1 MKKIQYVGLDV
12 HKETISAAV
21 ANHGE
26 EEVRFIGTISNNS
39 VELEALLRKITSGG
53 GIVCFVYEAGPG
65 GYTLY
70 RQLLEK
76 GYACMVAAPSLIPRK
91 SGDRV
96 KTDKRDA
103 LMLARL
109 YRAGELTG
117 IYVPDKD
124 DEAIRDLF
132 RLRCAAKRTEKQA
145 RQNLLSFLLRNG
157 ITYSAT
163 RHWTKTHWRWLH
175 ALSLPHPMQQ
185 LALQEHID
193 AILQCQSRVMRIGG
207 ILQQS
212 VKNWRHEALVRK
224 LQLLRGISF
233 LTAVGLASELGD
245 LRRFSSARQLMAYA
259 GLVPS
264 ENSSGQKI
272 RRAGITKT
280 GNSNVRWLLIESAWS
295 YRLKARKSAY
305 LLRRQP
311 EASEADKELSWKAQV
326 RLCGRYQRLYMKGK
340 PKGKVITCVARE
352 LAGFIWTLGRL
363 GDEEKQKGISQ

>member
-1 MKKIQYVGLDV
+1 MKKILYVGLDV
-12 HKETISAAV
+12 HKDTISAAV
-21 ANHGE
+21 AAHGE
-26 EEVRFIGTISNNS
+26 EEVRFTGTISNNS
-39 VELEALLRKITSGG
+39 VALESLLRKITSCG
-53 GIVCFVYEAGPG
+53 GIARFVYEAGPG

-70 RQLLEK
+70 RQLREK
-76 GYACMVAAPSLIPRK
+76 GYECMVAAPSLIPRK
-91 SGDRV
+91 SGDRI

-124 DEAIRDLF
+124 DEAMRDLF
-132 RLRCAAKRTEKQA
+132 RLRCVAKRAEKQA

-157 ITYSAT
+157 VIYSVT
-163 RHWTKTHWRWLH
+163 RYWTKTHWRWLH
-175 ALSLPHPMQQ
+175 ELSLPHPIQQ
-185 LALQEHID
+185 LTLQEHID
-193 AILQCQSRVMRIGG
+193 AILQCQNRITRIDGM
-207 ILQQS
+207 LQQS
-212 VKNWRHEALVRK
+212 VKNWRHEALVRR
-224 LQLLRGISF
+224 LHLLRGVSF
-233 LTAVGLASELGD
+233 LTAVGLVSELGD

-264 ENSSGQKI
+264 ENSSGQKV

-280 GNSNVRWLLIESAWS
+280 GNSNVRWLLVESAWS

-305 LLRRQP
+305 LLKRQP
-311 EASEADKELSWKAQV
+311 EASEAAKELSWKAQV

-352 LAGFIWTLGRL
+352 LAGFIWALGRL
-363 GDEEKQKGISQ
+363 VDE